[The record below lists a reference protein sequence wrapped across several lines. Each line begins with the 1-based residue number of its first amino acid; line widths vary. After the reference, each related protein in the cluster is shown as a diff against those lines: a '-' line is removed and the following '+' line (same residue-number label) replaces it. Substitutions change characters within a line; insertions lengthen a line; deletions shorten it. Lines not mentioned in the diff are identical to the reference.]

1 MSETRAWWLLTI
13 PSDGGDW
20 GNIGLSCLVGLSTP
34 IWCFI
39 GPDSGAHMSE
49 ELEDASIQ
57 LPRAMMFATVLNG
70 VLGIMMMI
78 TFCFCI
84 LDIDQVIG
92 DSASQFPVMQI
103 VLAATESYAA
113 TCVLGSLLIVLL
125 FFSTVTT
132 VASASR
138 QIWAFSR
145 DHVRIQEALYE

>member
-1 MSETRAWWLLTI
+1 
-13 PSDGGDW
+13 
-20 GNIGLSCLVGLSTP
+20 
-34 IWCFI
+34 
-39 GPDSGAHMSE
+39 MSE

-57 LPRAMMFATVLNG
+57 LPRAMMLATVLNG
-70 VLGIMMMI
+70 VLGIAMMI

-84 LDIDQVIG
+84 LDIDQVVG
-92 DSASQFPVMQI
+92 DGASQFPVMQI

-113 TCVLGSLLIVLL
+113 TCVLGALLVVLL

-145 DHVRIQEALYE
+145 DNVRTPSIQAMTLLLTHA